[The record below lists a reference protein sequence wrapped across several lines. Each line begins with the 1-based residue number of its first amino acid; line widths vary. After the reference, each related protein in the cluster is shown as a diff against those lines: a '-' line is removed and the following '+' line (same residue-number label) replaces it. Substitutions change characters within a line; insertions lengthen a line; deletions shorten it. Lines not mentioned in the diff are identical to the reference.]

1 MSIHHPSVVRRVA
14 TTCAALLAAV
24 TMASLSP
31 AALAQNVMVY
41 GEGQTPSAQDV
52 ADILS
57 RGAAENI
64 KQRGARPA
72 GALGSPFAVLE
83 QKPVSTARE
92 ASALSVPVQFGFDSA
107 ELSAQSRQQLD
118 AIADGIKLTEGTVKV
133 VIEGHTDAK
142 GRASYNDRLSLRRA
156 AAVRDYLV
164 RERKL
169 PVKLLMVEG
178 LGSQKLLDK
187 ADPYSARNRRVQ
199 FRAG

>member
-1 MSIHHPSVVRRVA
+1 MKTIHRLGTVIA
-14 TTCAALLAAV
+14 AAALFC
-24 TMASLSP
+24 ASQAS
-31 AALAQNVMVY
+31 LAQNVMVY

-57 RGAAENI
+57 RGASENI
-64 KQRGARPA
+64 KQRGLNVA
-72 GALGSPFAVLE
+72 GSPFAVLE
-83 QKPVSTARE
+83 QKPVARVSE

-107 ELSAQSRQQLD
+107 ELTPQTRQQLN

-142 GRASYNDRLSLRRA
+142 GRATYNDKLSLRRA
-156 AAVRDYLV
+156 AAVRDYFV
-164 RERKL
+164 QERQL

-178 LGSQKLLDK
+178 KGAQKLLDK
-187 ADPYSARNRRVQ
+187 ADPFSPRNRRVQ